1 MQNRFCKPARNAIE
15 ITFESPFSYC
25 KQMENDQTPAKW
37 IKGRAWVRKEPCS
50 FGWDWGPDLPSCGI
64 WKNIT
69 LETFN
74 DGRIADVLILQH
86 LDGKHEATLDVTMD
100 VELVGDVTD
109 FQAVLT
115 VFNNGKITTKKTV
128 GLSNGQGRGQLV
140 IHNPKL
146 WWPAGMGEQPLIRS
160 ACGITEFGW
169 QNRGYQ
175 QQTRRFANV
184 ESGSATGRHA
194 AAF

>member
-1 MQNRFCKPARNAIE
+1 M
-15 ITFESPFSYC
+15 ES
-25 KQMENDQTPAKW
+25 DQTPAKW

-74 DGRIADVLILQH
+74 DGRIADVLMRQTSH
-86 LDGKHEATLDVTMD
+86 GKHEATLDVEVD

-115 VFNNGKITTKKTV
+115 VLDNGKIHHQK
-128 GLSNGQGRGQLV
+128 
-140 IHNPKL
+140 
-146 WWPAGMGEQPLIRS
+146 
-160 ACGITEFGW
+160 
-169 QNRGYQ
+169 NRW
-175 QQTRRFANV
+175 TF
-184 ESGSATGRHA
+184 
-194 AAF
+194 